1 MRVKCGLLDL
11 IKKVSNPYPVK
22 GDRIVLLFKNR
33 GAAITTVYG
42 NLIGIVVCQRP
53 KPTQWECIAVLLY
66 THCTICLLFL
76 NGFELTP
83 GREDL
88 LYC

>member
-22 GDRIVLLFKNR
+22 GDRIVLLFKNW

-53 KPTQWECIAVLLY
+53 KPMQ
-66 THCTICLLFL
+66 
-76 NGFELTP
+76 
-83 GREDL
+83 
-88 LYC
+88 